1 MEIKRFITKY
11 LLIVIG
17 LAILRVLINEILPD
31 LFTQTIIGDEFTQT
45 KTTLFGMYQTNFFNL
60 ILGLIIALDLHKIGR
75 NWVVIPILTVISAT
89 AGLFFF
95 SILILNNLINKY
107 EQI

>member
-1 MEIKRFITKY
+1 MDIKRFITKY

-17 LAILRVLINEILPD
+17 LAILRVLVSELVPD
-31 LFTQTIIGDEFTQT
+31 LFTKTIVGDGFTQT
-45 KTTLFGMYQTNFFNL
+45 KTTFFSIYQTNIFNI
-60 ILGLIIALDLHKIGR
+60 ILGIIMSVDLYRIGR
-75 NWVVIPILTVISAT
+75 NWILIPILTVISAT

-95 SILILNNLINKY
+95 SILILYNLINKY